1 MGKPGKH
8 DPVVKSSCWNRPFS
22 LGINRGDKMDG
33 IYPDKNGHWVI
44 DKRYMKER
52 IFERTHSANRSFADR
67 ILSRRMV
74 EVEEGVYN
82 AWKREFKAVAESWRD
97 NNLPEIQGGKS
108 TQDRYLSIVK
118 CHLVPFFKDK
128 CIGDI
133 VQYDSLTGKNQVSA
147 YFELNAGL
155 PESSLKKHARVL
167 RWIIKS
173 VYKDFELPPI
183 VYRNK
188 GFYQDRFLREDE
200 MLSIVSYLEEQYRP
214 MALFMAYTGLR
225 LSDASSI
232 TWREINLKTR
242 FITIRQGKTQD
253 EVKIPIV
260 EKLMDVLK
268 FKSRIQSLHDDRL
281 FQFHL
286 NSFQRAWNRGS
297 EKAGHGW
304 ARVHDLRHFFCSFLL
319 NNDVD
324 HMTVATLSGHKALKI
339 LKDRY
344 GHYDDQTLERAMS
357 VFDRI
362 VGLDSRKSPAVQK

>member
-133 VQYDSLTGKNQVSA
+133 VQYDSLTGKSQVSA
-147 YFELNAGL
+147 YRCH
-155 PESSLKKHARVL
+155 LKKGQPQWLFLCVYLIHRYDRV
-167 RWIIKS
+167 S
-173 VYKDFELPPI
+173 FTEEKD
-183 VYRNK
+183 
-188 GFYQDRFLREDE
+188 
-200 MLSIVSYLEEQYRP
+200 
-214 MALFMAYTGLR
+214 AA
-225 LSDASSI
+225 
-232 TWREINLKTR
+232 
-242 FITIRQGKTQD
+242 
-253 EVKIPIV
+253 
-260 EKLMDVLK
+260 
-268 FKSRIQSLHDDRL
+268 
-281 FQFHL
+281 
-286 NSFQRAWNRGS
+286 
-297 EKAGHGW
+297 
-304 ARVHDLRHFFCSFLL
+304 
-319 NNDVD
+319 
-324 HMTVATLSGHKALKI
+324 
-339 LKDRY
+339 
-344 GHYDDQTLERAMS
+344 
-357 VFDRI
+357 
-362 VGLDSRKSPAVQK
+362 